1 MNISSI
7 LDSNIW
13 LECQIS
19 DEQIMQYVSIDR
31 KGRNKYKLS
40 IFTNKNTIV
49 LGNVG
54 VFKCDHLP
62 ISIYSKKYRKMH
74 LPMVV
79 NLVTFYCN
87 EILWSEVD
95 VFEIDKGVNMPSDL
109 IILSMIRYA
118 SMGMNGANND
128 NKYSFLSLFPYEEVS
143 LSELSSENISSLIPL
158 GTFSGLIKYVSN
170 SADQEE
176 SFQLYTYVDTTN
188 CVSVEDIIQ
197 PNATK
202 GKFGTNYHIPTLQ
215 CSMHNVPCVIYMTYP
230 HSYHNKETMSCDE
243 IYRLLPKSLV
253 DKVKNLPN
261 FKIKRHEKRG
271 LISSFLHINLSYY
284 DDEIRNNI
292 SYQLQLNNYK
302 LVRVNQSI
310 VNFFYS
316 YLPEHCEV

>member
-7 LDSNIW
+7 LNSNIW

-19 DEQIMQYVSIDR
+19 VEQIMQYVSIDR
-31 KGRNKYKLS
+31 KGRNRYKLT
-40 IFTNKNTIV
+40 IFTNKNIIV
-49 LGNVG
+49 LRNVG
-54 VFKCDHLP
+54 IFRCDHLP
-62 ISIYSKKYRKMH
+62 ISIYSENYRKTN
-74 LPMVV
+74 LPMVI

-87 EILWSEVD
+87 EIIWSEVD
-95 VFEIDKGVNMPSDL
+95 ELEIDNSVNIPSDL
-109 IILSMIRYA
+109 IILSIIGYA
-118 SMGMNGANND
+118 SMKMNHIHND
-128 NKYSFLSLFPYEEVS
+128 NKYSFLSLFPFEEVS
-143 LSELSSENISSLIPL
+143 LSEISENISSLIPL
-158 GTFSGLIKYVSN
+158 GTFSGLIKYASN

-176 SFQLYTYVDTTN
+176 SFRLYTYVDTTN
-188 CVSVEDIIQ
+188 GVSVEDIIQ
-197 PNATK
+197 PNAMK

-215 CSMHNVPCVIYMTYP
+215 CSMQNVPCVIYMTYP
-230 HSYHNKETMSCDE
+230 YSYHNKETMSREE

-253 DKVKNLPN
+253 EKVTNLPN

-284 DDEIRNNI
+284 DEEIRDNI
-292 SYQLQLNNYK
+292 SYNLQLNNYK